1 MESASKL
8 AKNNRVVK
16 PVSRVVQNNDLE
28 QDRTTASR
36 QPVDGRSL
44 NSLPSGPGTSA
55 MRQAAVLQMQRTHGN
70 AHVMRQLDSS
80 IQRQDEEGGGA
91 GPSAISSA
99 SSRVEAG
106 GGGVEISGP
115 TLKVHAGYT
124 EVDGILK
131 TGTLIA
137 DSVVSS
143 SYTPGAGNIW

>member
-1 MESASKL
+1 MESAK
-8 AKNNRVVK
+8 KQTENQRVKK
-16 PVSRVVQNNDLE
+16 PIPRSTQNGALE
-28 QDRTTASR
+28 QEQVTESR
-36 QPVDGRSL
+36 LPAVGRSIGE
-44 NSLPSGPGTSA
+44 LPSGPGTSA

-70 AHVMRQLDSS
+70 AHVMRQLQPS
-80 IQRQDEEGGGA
+80 IQRQEDEAGGA

-99 SSRVEAG
+99 GSRVEAG
-106 GGGVEISGP
+106 GGGVEITGP
-115 TLKVHAGYT
+115 SLKVHAGYT

>member
-8 AKNNRVVK
+8 TTKKRVIK
-16 PVSRVVQNNDLE
+16 PTSKQVQSNVLE
-28 QDRTTASR
+28 QEQQATR
-36 QPVDGRSL
+36 QPKSDGSL
-44 NSLPSGPGTSA
+44 GNLPSGPGTRA
-55 MRQAAVLQMQRTHGN
+55 MRQAAVIQMQQTHGN
-70 AHVMRQLDSS
+70 AHVMRQLDAS
-80 IQRQDEEGGGA
+80 IQRQEEEAA

-115 TLKVHAGYT
+115 TLKVHTGMT